1 MEQLLSMVKRR
12 TEIRFLIMPGAT
24 RTLERTSDRHG
35 VIKEEDPTE
44 VTGRDAP
51 LPTMIDEG

>member
-1 MEQLLSMVKRR
+1 
-12 TEIRFLIMPGAT
+12 MPGAT
-24 RTLERTSDRHG
+24 RTLERINDRPG
-35 VIKEEDPTE
+35 IINEEDPTE